1 MDINNESDRS
11 QLADMA
17 SDTFKKVK
25 EKKYNEHQITES
37 PYLVLKSDNGTY
49 GMGVISI
56 KDPSDILS
64 LNRKKQEQ
72 TTQRK
77 VRHAD

>member
-1 MDINNESDRS
+1 
-11 QLADMA
+11 MA

-25 EKKYNEHQITES
+25 EKYNEHQITES

-56 KDPSDILS
+56 KDPSDIFIAKP
-64 LNRKKQEQ
+64 KKQEQ

-77 VRHAD
+77 IPPKCRLII